1 MQNKR
6 GEGYIPTCVM
16 IIILTMLLSVF
27 VTFVSA
33 INIVKQTKRNS
44 RVVLDSYVM
53 QESIKIYDS
62 IKNGNNKTPVL
73 DSDSYVDS
81 LCEFC
86 TFAEKNDMLYN
97 YNSDGDIQFYL
108 TKPTVGYME
117 DKELKIYTSYTIY
130 IPIYFAGIRVET
142 AQIPITVTSNFT
154 QKF

>member
-62 IKNGNNKTPVL
+62 IKNGNDKIPVL

-97 YNSDGDIQFYL
+97 YNSDGNIQFYL

>member
-44 RVVLDSYVM
+44 RVVLDSYV
-53 QESIKIYDS
+53 
-62 IKNGNNKTPVL
+62 
-73 DSDSYVDS
+73 DS

-86 TFAEKNDMLYN
+86 IFAEKNDMLYN

-130 IPIYFAGIRVET
+130 IPICFAGIRVET

>member
-62 IKNGNNKTPVL
+62 IKNGNDKTPVL